1 MGWGNLKLSAGLLA
15 GLILSACASAPVEEA
30 ASPLA
35 MCQVM
40 SADDAGLAERLSPSG
55 ATLDD
60 FCACFV
66 TVQAGLDDAQR
77 NETFALMSKITAL
90 RDGTDQTTEDI
101 AELMEDDRDGAQY
114 GFPEERFKYAAQ
126 PIEDSMTKARRDRAS
141 CVAP

>member
-1 MGWGNLKLSAGLLA
+1 
-15 GLILSACASAPVEEA
+15 
-30 ASPLA
+30 
-35 MCQVM
+35 
-40 SADDAGLAERLSPSG
+40 
-55 ATLDD
+55 
-60 FCACFV
+60 V

-77 NETFALMSKITAL
+77 TETFALMSKITAL